1 MNLIVK
7 NAELYAPERLGRRD
21 LLFCSGRIAAIAER
35 LEAADLPFP
44 CDTLDAGGRP
54 LVPGFI
60 DGHVHVT
67 GGGGEGGF
75 RTRTPGLSI
84 ADTIAAG
91 VTTVLGLLGTDGL
104 TRSVENLVA
113 TTYGIR
119 EAGLSAWCLTGSYRL
134 PLTTVTGDAAKDIM
148 MIEPVIGIGEVAVSD
163 HRSSKPG
170 VSELARLASEARVAG
185 MLAGKAGIVVMHL
198 GDAPAGLEPLE
209 AAVAAGDLPRRQ
221 FMPTHCNRNPRVF
234 SQALAWALSGGW
246 IDFTAGA
253 WDSGAKDGGLSA
265 ARAFASARENGCR
278 DRATISS
285 DGQGSLP
292 IFDES
297 GALAALAVGS
307 CESLAR
313 ALREMVA
320 ELGIPL
326 EEALL
331 PLTST
336 PARALGLARKGR
348 LEPGFDA
355 DAVILDAELRPSSVI
370 ARGRVLLRE
379 GTLEYREAFAAPPR
393 SASRDKESL

>member
-1 MNLIVK
+1 MNLLIQ

-21 LLFCSGRIAAIAER
+21 ILCCSGRIAAIAEGI
-35 LEAADLPFP
+35 EAAGLPFP

-75 RTRTPGLSI
+75 RTRTPELSI
-84 ADTIAAG
+84 ADTLAAG
-91 VTTVLGLLGTDGL
+91 VTTVLGMLGTDGIA
-104 TRSVENLVA
+104 RSVEALVA
-113 TTYGIR
+113 KTYALR
-119 EAGLSAWCLTGSYRL
+119 EAGLSAWCLTGSYRV
-134 PLTTVTGDAAKDIM
+134 PVTTVTGDAAKDIM
-148 MIEPVIGIGEVAVSD
+148 MIEPVIGIGEIAVSD

-185 MLAGKAGIVVMHL
+185 MLAGKAGVLVVHV
-198 GDAPAGLEPLE
+198 GDAPAGLGPLE
-209 AAVAAGDLPRRQ
+209 AALSSGDLPRRQ
-221 FMPTHCNRNPRVF
+221 FIPTHCNRNRSVLD
-234 SQALAWALSGGW
+234 QALLWASSGGW
-246 IDFTAGA
+246 IDLTAGA
-253 WDSGAKDGGLSA
+253 WRSGDPGGGLSA
-265 ARAFASARENGCR
+265 ARAFAEARGRGCR

-292 IFDES
+292 VFDDS

-307 CESLAR
+307 CESLAE
-313 ALREMVA
+313 ALREMVL

-331 PLTST
+331 PVTST

-348 LEPGFDA
+348 IEPGFDA
-355 DAVILDAELRPSSVI
+355 DALILDAELRPSSVV
-370 ARGRVLLRE
+370 ARGRILVRSGE
-379 GTLEYREAFAAPPR
+379 LEYRDVFAAPAR
-393 SASRDKESL
+393 SGSRGKESR